1 MAGSSRVR
9 LDGAGLEH
17 HGRSLK
23 QSNTTFRFHASWSYD
38 LEHTSHLI
46 LAVSEDHAIS
56 LLHGMWRSNREGG
69 GDCCCFCEACWPGI
83 RANCHSNTQV
93 ECEVGGVAGCSCLAM
108 EACLPEV
115 SGCFIV
121 VNGISTKSC
130 GF

>member
-1 MAGSSRVR
+1 MATSQLRWIQALMVMTFLFTAQMAGSSRVR

-23 QSNTTFRFHASWSYD
+23 QT
-38 LEHTSHLI
+38 
-46 LAVSEDHAIS
+46 
-56 LLHGMWRSNREGG
+56 
-69 GDCCCFCEACWPGI
+69 CWPGI